1 MEMKTKKMI
10 LLLCSLVTL
19 WACKSARMGVVENEP
34 PEIDGLAH
42 TIIYK
47 TTRDFTRFVPVIM
60 NKERTEI
67 VSYPAPSDLISNGEL
82 TLPTPLADGYLL
94 DNRGISPDVAFT
106 SYTYD
111 EYVSLKEPPSTQKL
125 LSQIIEKYPLVDI
138 RFCGARLDYKSIEQ
152 LNNLI
157 KENFPGCEK
166 PLYPPMQI
174 TE

>member
-1 MEMKTKKMI
+1 MI
-10 LLLCSLVTL
+10 LCSLVL
-19 WACKSARMGVVENEP
+19 LGACNSAKKGLVENIP
-34 PEIDGLAH
+34 PDIDGLAQ

-67 VSYPAPSDLISNGEL
+67 VSYPAPSDLISNGKL
-82 TLPTPLADGYLL
+82 LLPTHLVNGYLL
-94 DNRGISPDVAFT
+94 DNRGISPNVAFT

-111 EYVSLKEPPSTQKL
+111 EYSKLKEPPSIKKI
-125 LSQIIEKYPLVDI
+125 LSEIIEKYPLVDI
-138 RFCGARLDYKSIEQ
+138 RFCGPRLDYKSIDQ

-157 KENFPGCEK
+157 KADFPGCEK

>member
-1 MEMKTKKMI
+1 MKPNKRIMI
-10 LLLCSLVTL
+10 LCSLVL
-19 WACKSARMGVVENEP
+19 LGACNSAKKGLVENIP
-34 PEIDGLAH
+34 PDIDGLPQ